1 LLDPTVLI
9 FLSSGLFLGW
19 SLGANDAANVF
30 GTAVGS
36 RMIRFTTAAIIC
48 GIFVIL
54 GAYVSG
60 TGAAQT
66 LGKLGAV
73 NAIGGSFMAA
83 LAAGLTVY
91 WMTKLG
97 LPVSTSQ
104 AIIGSIIGWNLFSD
118 SYTDISSLLKILS
131 TWIICPLLSAV
142 IAAFLFSVAKI
153 FVRKMGI
160 GLIRFDGYTRL
171 ALILAGAFGAYSL
184 GANNIANVMGVF
196 VPVAPFPDMLFGQG
210 FSISSAQIANVMGVF
225 VPVAP
230 FPDMLFGQ
238 GFSISSAQ
246 QLFLVGGLAIAVGVF
261 TYSKRVMMTVGSEL
275 MRLTPLAAWVA
286 VMSHS
291 IVLFLFASERLEQLL
306 AKMSLPT
313 IPLVPVSSSQAVVGA
328 VIGIGMLQGGREIQ
342 WPRVYSIVKGW
353 VITPLVSCLLCF
365 VGLYFLQNVFQQTV
379 QRDSNYTLS
388 ASVIEKLQKE
398 GIETEGLHE
407 LTGTV
412 FQKSAEVVRA
422 VKDKVSLSSK
432 QGLKVV
438 EYSLQ
443 KSLIVTAEKIA
454 DLETNGLSSVQL
466 DALSKLAGQT
476 YNYPWQ
482 LGDALAEISQE
493 WIMLGGGLKDKLHDR
508 DIKQKLAYLY
518 RKFQR
523 RER

>member
-1 LLDPTVLI
+1 MLDPTVLI

-142 IAAFLFSVAKI
+142 IAAFLFSVAKV

-184 GANNIANVMGVF
+184 GANN
-196 VPVAPFPDMLFGQG
+196 
-210 FSISSAQIANVMGVF
+210 IANVMGVF

-482 LGDALAEISQE
+482 LGDALAEISPQ

>member
-1 LLDPTVLI
+1 MLDPTVLI

-36 RMIRFTTAAIIC
+36 RMVRFTTAALIC
-48 GIFVIL
+48 GVFVVL
-54 GAYVSG
+54 GAFVSG

-73 NAIGGSFMAA
+73 NALGGSFMAA

-142 IAAFLFSVAKI
+142 IAALLFTLVKI
-153 FVRKMGI
+153 FVRKIGV
-160 GLIRFDGYTRL
+160 GLIRMDGYTRL

-196 VPVAPFPDMLFGQG
+196 VPVAPFPDLQFGQD
-210 FSISSAQIANVMGVF
+210 FSV
-225 VPVAP
+225 
-230 FPDMLFGQ
+230 
-238 GFSISSAQ
+238 SSAQ

-275 MRLTPLAAWVA
+275 MTLTPLAAWVA

-306 AKMSLPT
+306 ANMSLPT

-342 WPRVYSIVKGW
+342 WPRIYGIVRGW
-353 VITPLVSCLLCF
+353 VITPVISCLFCF
-365 VGLYFLQNVFQQTV
+365 VGLYFLQNVFQQEV
-379 QRDSNYTLS
+379 QRESNYLLS
-388 ASVIEKLQKE
+388 TRVLEKFQKE
-398 GIETEGLHE
+398 GIETTGLNQ
-407 LTGTV
+407 LSDST
-412 FQKSAEVVRA
+412 FSSSAELVRA
-422 VKDKVSLSSK
+422 VSSIVPLSSQ

-438 EYSLQ
+438 EFSLQ
-443 KSLIVTAEKIA
+443 KSLLITQEKIA
-454 DLETNGLSSVQL
+454 SMDKKGLSSIQL
-466 DALSKLAGQT
+466 DALNQLQGQT
-476 YNYPWQ
+476 FNFPWQ
-482 LGDALAEISQE
+482 LGDSLAEISSE
-493 WIMLGGGLKDKLHDR
+493 WEVRGGGLKNKLHDR
-508 DIKQKLAYLY
+508 KIKQKLTYLY
-518 RKFQR
+518 RNF
-523 RER
+523 

>member
-36 RMIRFTTAAIIC
+36 RMVRFTTAALIC
-48 GIFVIL
+48 GVFVVL
-54 GAYVSG
+54 GAFVSG

-73 NAIGGSFMAA
+73 NALGGSFMAA

-131 TWIICPLLSAV
+131 TWIICPLLSGV
-142 IAAFLFSVAKI
+142 IAALLFTLAKI
-153 FVRKMGI
+153 FVRKIGV
-160 GLIRFDGYTRL
+160 GLIRMDGYTRL

-196 VPVAPFPDMLFGQG
+196 VPVAPFPDLQFGQD
-210 FSISSAQIANVMGVF
+210 FSV
-225 VPVAP
+225 
-230 FPDMLFGQ
+230 
-238 GFSISSAQ
+238 SSAQ
-246 QLFLVGGLAIAVGVF
+246 QLFLVGGLAIAIGVF

-275 MRLTPLAAWVA
+275 MTLTPLAAWVA

-306 AKMSLPT
+306 ANMSLPT

-342 WPRVYSIVKGW
+342 WPRIYGIVRGW
-353 VITPLVSCLLCF
+353 AITPVSSCLLCF
-365 VGLYFLQNVFQQTV
+365 VGLYFLQNVFQQEV
-379 QRDSNYTLS
+379 QRESNYLLS
-388 ASVIEKLQKE
+388 TRVLEKFQKE
-398 GIETEGLHE
+398 GIETTGLNQ
-407 LTGTV
+407 LSDST
-412 FQKSAEVVRA
+412 FSSSAELVRA
-422 VKDKVSLSSK
+422 VSSIVPLSSQ

-438 EYSLQ
+438 EFSLQ
-443 KSLIVTAEKIA
+443 KSLLITQEKIA
-454 DLETNGLSSVQL
+454 SMDKKGLSSIQL
-466 DALSKLAGQT
+466 DALNQLQGQT
-476 YNYPWQ
+476 FNFPWQ
-482 LGDALAEISQE
+482 LGDSLAEISSE
-493 WIMLGGGLKDKLHDR
+493 WEVRGGGLKNKLHDR
-508 DIKQKLAYLY
+508 KIKQKLAYLY
-518 RKFQR
+518 RKF
-523 RER
+523 

>member
-1 LLDPTVLI
+1 MLDPTVLI

-36 RMIRFTTAAIIC
+36 RMVRFTTAALIC
-48 GIFVIL
+48 GVFVVL
-54 GAYVSG
+54 GAFVSG

-73 NAIGGSFMAA
+73 NALGGSFMAA
-83 LAAGLTVY
+83 LAAGLTVL

-97 LPVSTSQ
+97 LPVSTSH

-142 IAAFLFSVAKI
+142 IAALLFTLAKI
-153 FVRKMGI
+153 FVRKIGV
-160 GLIRFDGYTRL
+160 GLIRMDGYTRL

-196 VPVAPFPDMLFGQG
+196 VPVAPFPDLQFGQD
-210 FSISSAQIANVMGVF
+210 FSV
-225 VPVAP
+225 
-230 FPDMLFGQ
+230 
-238 GFSISSAQ
+238 SSAQ

-275 MRLTPLAAWVA
+275 MTLTPLAAWVA

-306 AKMSLPT
+306 ANMSLPT

-342 WPRVYSIVKGW
+342 WPRIYGIVRGW
-353 VITPLVSCLLCF
+353 VITPVSSCLLCF
-365 VGLYFLQNVFQQTV
+365 VGLYFLQNVFQQEV
-379 QRDSNYTLS
+379 QRESNYLLS
-388 ASVIEKLQKE
+388 TRVLEKFQKE
-398 GIETEGLHE
+398 GIETTGLNQLSD
-407 LTGTV
+407 LT
-412 FQKSAEVVRA
+412 FSSSAELVRA
-422 VKDKVSLSSK
+422 VSSIVHLSSQ
-432 QGLKVV
+432 QGLKVI
-438 EYSLQ
+438 EFSLQ
-443 KSLIVTAEKIA
+443 NSLLITQEKIA
-454 DLETNGLSSVQL
+454 SMDKKGLSSIQL
-466 DALSKLAGQT
+466 DALNQLQGQT
-476 YNYPWQ
+476 FNFPWQ
-482 LGDALAEISQE
+482 LGDSLAGISPE
-493 WIMLGGGLKDKLHDR
+493 WEVRGGGLKNKLHDR
-508 DIKQKLAYLY
+508 KIKQKLAYLY
-518 RKFQR
+518 RNF
-523 RER
+523 

>member
-36 RMIRFTTAAIIC
+36 RMVRFTTAALIC
-48 GIFVIL
+48 GVFVVL
-54 GAYVSG
+54 GAFVSG

-73 NAIGGSFMAA
+73 NALGGSFMAA

-142 IAAFLFSVAKI
+142 IAALLFTLAKI
-153 FVRKMGI
+153 FVRKIGV
-160 GLIRFDGYTRL
+160 GLIRMDGYTRL

-196 VPVAPFPDMLFGQG
+196 VPVAPFPDLQFGQD
-210 FSISSAQIANVMGVF
+210 FSV
-225 VPVAP
+225 
-230 FPDMLFGQ
+230 
-238 GFSISSAQ
+238 SSAQ

-275 MRLTPLAAWVA
+275 MTLTPLAAWVA

-306 AKMSLPT
+306 ANMSLPT

-342 WPRVYSIVKGW
+342 WPRIYGIVRGW
-353 VITPLVSCLLCF
+353 VITPVISCLLCF
-365 VGLYFLQNVFQQTV
+365 VGLYFLQNVFQQEV
-379 QRDSNYTLS
+379 QRESNYLLS
-388 ASVIEKLQKE
+388 TRVLEKFQKE
-398 GIETEGLHE
+398 GIETTGLNQ
-407 LTGTV
+407 LSDST
-412 FQKSAEVVRA
+412 FSSSAELVSA
-422 VKDKVSLSSK
+422 VSSIVPLSSQ

-438 EYSLQ
+438 EFSLQ
-443 KSLIVTAEKIA
+443 KSLLITQEKIA
-454 DLETNGLSSVQL
+454 SMDKKGLSSIQL
-466 DALSKLAGQT
+466 DALNQLQGQT
-476 YNYPWQ
+476 FNFPWQ
-482 LGDALAEISQE
+482 LGDSLAEISSE
-493 WIMLGGGLKDKLHDR
+493 WEVRGGGLKNKLHDR
-508 DIKQKLAYLY
+508 KIKQKLAYLY
-518 RKFQR
+518 RNF
-523 RER
+523 

>member
-1 LLDPTVLI
+1 MLDPTVLI

-73 NAIGGSFMAA
+73 NAIGGSFVAA
-83 LAAGLTVY
+83 LSAGLAVY

-142 IAAFLFSVAKI
+142 IAAFLFSVAKV

-210 FSISSAQIANVMGVF
+210 FSISSAQ
-225 VPVAP
+225 
-230 FPDMLFGQ
+230 
-238 GFSISSAQ
+238 

-275 MRLTPLAAWVA
+275 MTLTPLAAWVA

-353 VITPLVSCLLCF
+353 VITPLISCLLCF

-412 FQKSAEVVRA
+412 FQTSAAVVRA

-454 DLETNGLSSVQL
+454 DLETNGLSSAQL

-482 LGDALAEISQE
+482 LGDALAEISPE

>member
-1 LLDPTVLI
+1 MLDPTVLI

-36 RMIRFTTAAIIC
+36 RMVRFTTAALIC
-48 GIFVIL
+48 GVFVVL
-54 GAYVSG
+54 GAFVSG

-73 NAIGGSFMAA
+73 NALGGSFMAA
-83 LAAGLTVY
+83 LAAGLTVL

-142 IAAFLFSVAKI
+142 IAALLFTLAKI
-153 FVRKMGI
+153 FVRKIGV
-160 GLIRFDGYTRL
+160 GLIRMDGYTRL

-196 VPVAPFPDMLFGQG
+196 VPVAPFPDLQFGQD
-210 FSISSAQIANVMGVF
+210 FSV
-225 VPVAP
+225 
-230 FPDMLFGQ
+230 
-238 GFSISSAQ
+238 SSAQ

-275 MRLTPLAAWVA
+275 MTLTPLAAWVA

-306 AKMSLPT
+306 ANMSLPT

-342 WPRVYSIVKGW
+342 WPRIYGIVRGW
-353 VITPLVSCLLCF
+353 AITPVISCLLCF
-365 VGLYFLQNVFQQTV
+365 VGLYFLQNVFQQEV
-379 QRDSNYTLS
+379 QRESNYLLS
-388 ASVIEKLQKE
+388 TRVLEKFQKE
-398 GIETEGLHE
+398 GIETTGLNQ
-407 LTGTV
+407 LSDST
-412 FQKSAEVVRA
+412 FSSSAELVRA
-422 VKDKVSLSSK
+422 VSSIVPLSSQ

-438 EYSLQ
+438 EFSLQ
-443 KSLIVTAEKIA
+443 KSLLITQEKIA
-454 DLETNGLSSVQL
+454 SMDKKGLSSIQL
-466 DALSKLAGQT
+466 DALNQLQGQT
-476 YNYPWQ
+476 FNFPWQ
-482 LGDALAEISQE
+482 LGDSLAEISSE
-493 WIMLGGGLKDKLHDR
+493 WEVHGGGLKNKLHDR
-508 DIKQKLAYLY
+508 KIKQKLAYLY
-518 RKFQR
+518 RNLYR

>member
-1 LLDPTVLI
+1 MLDPTVLI

-36 RMIRFTTAAIIC
+36 RMVRFTTAALIC
-48 GIFVIL
+48 GVFVVL
-54 GAYVSG
+54 GAFVSG

-73 NAIGGSFMAA
+73 NALGGSFMAA
-83 LAAGLTVY
+83 LAAGLTVL

-142 IAAFLFSVAKI
+142 IAALLFTLAKI
-153 FVRKMGI
+153 FVRKIGV
-160 GLIRFDGYTRL
+160 GLIRMDGYTRL

-196 VPVAPFPDMLFGQG
+196 VPVAPFPDLQFGQD
-210 FSISSAQIANVMGVF
+210 FSV
-225 VPVAP
+225 
-230 FPDMLFGQ
+230 
-238 GFSISSAQ
+238 SSAQ

-275 MRLTPLAAWVA
+275 MTLTPLAAWVA

-306 AKMSLPT
+306 ANMSLPT

-342 WPRVYSIVKGW
+342 WPRIYGIVRGW
-353 VITPLVSCLLCF
+353 VITPVSSCLLCF
-365 VGLYFLQNVFQQTV
+365 VGLYFLQNVFQQEV
-379 QRDSNYTLS
+379 QRESNYLLS
-388 ASVIEKLQKE
+388 TRVLEKFQKE
-398 GIETEGLHE
+398 GIETTGLNQ
-407 LTGTV
+407 LSDST
-412 FQKSAEVVRA
+412 FSSSAELVRA
-422 VKDKVSLSSK
+422 VSSIVPLSSQ
-432 QGLKVV
+432 QGLKVI
-438 EYSLQ
+438 EFSLQ
-443 KSLIVTAEKIA
+443 KSLLITQEKIA
-454 DLETNGLSSVQL
+454 SMDKKGLSSIQL
-466 DALSKLAGQT
+466 DALNQLQGHT
-476 YNYPWQ
+476 FNFPWQ
-482 LGDALAEISQE
+482 LGDSLAGISSE
-493 WIMLGGGLKDKLHDR
+493 WEVRGGGLKNKLHDR
-508 DIKQKLAYLY
+508 KIKQKLAYLY
-518 RKFQR
+518 RNF
-523 RER
+523 

>member
-1 LLDPTVLI
+1 MLDPTVLI

-210 FSISSAQIANVMGVF
+210 FSISSAQ
-225 VPVAP
+225 
-230 FPDMLFGQ
+230 
-238 GFSISSAQ
+238 

-353 VITPLVSCLLCF
+353 VITPLISCLLCF

-379 QRDSNYTLS
+379 QRDSNYTFS

-398 GIETEGLHE
+398 GIQTEGLHE

-482 LGDALAEISQE
+482 LGDALAEISPE

>member
-1 LLDPTVLI
+1 MLDPTVLI
-9 FLSSGLFLGW
+9 FLTSGLFLGW

-36 RMIRFTTAAIIC
+36 RMVRFTTAALIC
-48 GIFVIL
+48 GVFVVL
-54 GAYVSG
+54 GAFVSG

-66 LGKLGAV
+66 LGKLGSV
-73 NAIGGSFMAA
+73 NALGGSFMAA

-97 LPVSTSQ
+97 LPVSTSH

-142 IAAFLFSVAKI
+142 IAALLFTLAKI
-153 FVRKMGI
+153 FVRKIGV
-160 GLIRFDGYTRL
+160 GLIRMDGYTRL

-196 VPVAPFPDMLFGQG
+196 VPVAPFPDLQFGQD
-210 FSISSAQIANVMGVF
+210 FSV
-225 VPVAP
+225 
-230 FPDMLFGQ
+230 
-238 GFSISSAQ
+238 SSAQ

-275 MRLTPLAAWVA
+275 MTLTPLAAWVA

-306 AKMSLPT
+306 ANMSLPT

-342 WPRVYSIVKGW
+342 WPRIYGIVRGW
-353 VITPLVSCLLCF
+353 VITPVSSCLLCF
-365 VGLYFLQNVFQQTV
+365 VGLYFLQNVFQQEV
-379 QRDSNYTLS
+379 QRESNYLLS
-388 ASVIEKLQKE
+388 TRVLEKFQKE
-398 GIETEGLHE
+398 GIETTGLNQ
-407 LTGTV
+407 LSDST
-412 FQKSAEVVRA
+412 FSSSAELVRA
-422 VKDKVSLSSK
+422 VSSIVPLSSQ

-438 EYSLQ
+438 EFSLQ
-443 KSLIVTAEKIA
+443 KSLLITQEKIA
-454 DLETNGLSSVQL
+454 SMDKKGLSLIQL
-466 DALSKLAGQT
+466 DALNQLQGQT
-476 YNYPWQ
+476 FNFPWQ
-482 LGDALAEISQE
+482 LGDSLAEISSE
-493 WIMLGGGLKDKLHDR
+493 WEVRGGGLKNKLYDR
-508 DIKQKLAYLY
+508 KIKQKLAHLY
-518 RKFQR
+518 RNF
-523 RER
+523 

>member
-1 LLDPTVLI
+1 MLDPTVLI

-36 RMIRFTTAAIIC
+36 RMVRFTTAALIC
-48 GIFVIL
+48 GVFVVL
-54 GAYVSG
+54 GAFVSG

-73 NAIGGSFMAA
+73 NALGGSFMAA

-131 TWIICPLLSAV
+131 TWIICPLLSGV
-142 IAAFLFSVAKI
+142 IAALLFTLAKI
-153 FVRKMGI
+153 FVRKTGV
-160 GLIRFDGYTRL
+160 GLIRMDGYTRL

-196 VPVAPFPDMLFGQG
+196 VPVAPFPDLQFGQD
-210 FSISSAQIANVMGVF
+210 FSV
-225 VPVAP
+225 
-230 FPDMLFGQ
+230 
-238 GFSISSAQ
+238 SSAQ

-275 MRLTPLAAWVA
+275 MTLTPLAAWVA

-306 AKMSLPT
+306 ANMSLPT

-342 WPRVYSIVKGW
+342 WPRIYGIVRGW
-353 VITPLVSCLLCF
+353 VITPVISCLFCF
-365 VGLYFLQNVFQQTV
+365 VGLYFLQNVFQQEV
-379 QRDSNYTLS
+379 QRESNYLMSTRVL
-388 ASVIEKLQKE
+388 EKFQKE
-398 GIETEGLHE
+398 GIETIGLNQ
-407 LTGTV
+407 LSDST
-412 FQKSAEVVRA
+412 FSSSAELVSA
-422 VKDKVSLSSK
+422 VSSIVPLSSQ

-438 EYSLQ
+438 EFSLQ
-443 KSLIVTAEKIA
+443 KSLLITQEKITSM
-454 DLETNGLSSVQL
+454 DKKGLSSIQL
-466 DALSKLAGQT
+466 DALNQLQGQT
-476 YNYPWQ
+476 FNFPWQ
-482 LGDALAEISQE
+482 LGDSLAEISSE
-493 WIMLGGGLKDKLHDR
+493 WEVRGGGLKNKLYDR
-508 DIKQKLAYLY
+508 KIKQKLAYLY
-518 RKFQR
+518 RNF
-523 RER
+523 

>member
-1 LLDPTVLI
+1 MLDPTVLI

-210 FSISSAQIANVMGVF
+210 FSISSAQ
-225 VPVAP
+225 
-230 FPDMLFGQ
+230 
-238 GFSISSAQ
+238 

-342 WPRVYSIVKGW
+342 WARVYSIVKGW
-353 VITPLVSCLLCF
+353 VITPLISCLLCF

-412 FQKSAEVVRA
+412 FQTSAEVVRA

-454 DLETNGLSSVQL
+454 DFETNGLSSAQL

-518 RKFQR
+518 RKFQW

>member
-1 LLDPTVLI
+1 MLDPTVLI

-54 GAYVSG
+54 GAFVSG

-83 LAAGLTVY
+83 LAAGLAVY

-142 IAAFLFSVAKI
+142 IAAFLFSVAKV

-210 FSISSAQIANVMGVF
+210 FSISSAQ
-225 VPVAP
+225 
-230 FPDMLFGQ
+230 
-238 GFSISSAQ
+238 

-275 MRLTPLAAWVA
+275 MTLTPLAAWVA

-291 IVLFLFASERLEQLL
+291 VVLFLFASERLEQLL

-328 VIGIGMLQGGREIQ
+328 VIGIGMLQGGREIH

-353 VITPLVSCLLCF
+353 VITPLISCLLCF

-379 QRDSNYTLS
+379 QRDSNYALS

-412 FQKSAEVVRA
+412 FQSSAEVVRA

-438 EYSLQ
+438 EFSLQ

-454 DLETNGLSSVQL
+454 DLETNGLSSAQL

-482 LGDALAEISQE
+482 LGDALAEISPE

>member
-36 RMIRFTTAAIIC
+36 RMVRFTTAALIC
-48 GIFVIL
+48 GVFVVL
-54 GAYVSG
+54 GAFVSG
-60 TGAAQT
+60 TGTTQT

-73 NAIGGSFMAA
+73 NALGGSFMAA

-97 LPVSTSQ
+97 LPVSTSH

-142 IAAFLFSVAKI
+142 IAALLFTLAKI
-153 FVRKMGI
+153 FVRKIGV
-160 GLIRFDGYTRL
+160 GLIRMDGYTRL

-196 VPVAPFPDMLFGQG
+196 VPVAPFPDLQFGQD
-210 FSISSAQIANVMGVF
+210 FSV
-225 VPVAP
+225 
-230 FPDMLFGQ
+230 
-238 GFSISSAQ
+238 SSAQ

-275 MRLTPLAAWVA
+275 MTLTPLAAWVA

-306 AKMSLPT
+306 ANMSLPT

-342 WPRVYSIVKGW
+342 WPRIYGIVRGW
-353 VITPLVSCLLCF
+353 VITPVISCLLCF
-365 VGLYFLQNVFQQTV
+365 VGLYFLQNVFQQEV
-379 QRDSNYTLS
+379 QRESNYLLS
-388 ASVIEKLQKE
+388 TRVLEKFQKE
-398 GIETEGLHE
+398 GIETTGLNQ
-407 LTGTV
+407 LSDST
-412 FQKSAEVVRA
+412 FSSSAELVRA
-422 VKDKVSLSSK
+422 VSSIVPLSSQ

-438 EYSLQ
+438 EFSLQ
-443 KSLIVTAEKIA
+443 KSLLITQEKIA
-454 DLETNGLSSVQL
+454 SMDKKSLSSIQL
-466 DALSKLAGQT
+466 DALNQLKGQT
-476 YNYPWQ
+476 FNFPWQ
-482 LGDALAEISQE
+482 LGDSLAGISSE
-493 WIMLGGGLKDKLHDR
+493 WEVRGGGLKNKLHDR
-508 DIKQKLAYLY
+508 KIKQKLAYLY
-518 RKFQR
+518 RNL
-523 RER
+523 

>member
-1 LLDPTVLI
+1 MLDPTVLI
-9 FLSSGLFLGW
+9 FLTSGLFLGW

-36 RMIRFTTAAIIC
+36 RMVRFTTAALIC
-48 GIFVIL
+48 GVFVVL
-54 GAYVSG
+54 GAFVSG

-73 NAIGGSFMAA
+73 NALGGSFMAA

-142 IAAFLFSVAKI
+142 IAALLFTLAKI
-153 FVRKMGI
+153 FVRKIGV
-160 GLIRFDGYTRL
+160 GLIRMDGYTRL

-196 VPVAPFPDMLFGQG
+196 VPVAPFPDLQFGQD
-210 FSISSAQIANVMGVF
+210 FSV
-225 VPVAP
+225 
-230 FPDMLFGQ
+230 
-238 GFSISSAQ
+238 SSAQ

-275 MRLTPLAAWVA
+275 MTLTPLAAWVA

-306 AKMSLPT
+306 ANMSLPT

-342 WPRVYSIVKGW
+342 WPRIYGIVRGW
-353 VITPLVSCLLCF
+353 VITPVSSCLLCF
-365 VGLYFLQNVFQQTV
+365 VGLYFLQNVFQQEV
-379 QRDSNYTLS
+379 QRESNYLLS
-388 ASVIEKLQKE
+388 TRVLEKFQKE
-398 GIETEGLHE
+398 GIETTGLNQ
-407 LTGTV
+407 LSDST
-412 FQKSAEVVRA
+412 FSSSAELVSA
-422 VKDKVSLSSK
+422 VSSIVPLSSQ

-438 EYSLQ
+438 EFSLQ
-443 KSLIVTAEKIA
+443 KSLLITQEKIA
-454 DLETNGLSSVQL
+454 SMDKKGLSSIQL
-466 DALSKLAGQT
+466 DALNQLQGQT
-476 YNYPWQ
+476 FNFPWQ
-482 LGDALAEISQE
+482 LGDSLAEISSE
-493 WIMLGGGLKDKLHDR
+493 WEVRGGGLKNKLHDR
-508 DIKQKLAYLY
+508 KIKQKLAYLY
-518 RKFQR
+518 RNF
-523 RER
+523 

>member
-36 RMIRFTTAAIIC
+36 RMVRFTTAALIC
-48 GIFVIL
+48 GVFVVL
-54 GAYVSG
+54 GAFVSG

-73 NAIGGSFMAA
+73 NALGGSFMAA
-83 LAAGLTVY
+83 LAAGLTVL

-142 IAAFLFSVAKI
+142 IAALLFTLAKI
-153 FVRKMGI
+153 FVRKIGV
-160 GLIRFDGYTRL
+160 GLIRMDGYTRL

-196 VPVAPFPDMLFGQG
+196 VPVAPFPDLQFGQD
-210 FSISSAQIANVMGVF
+210 FSV
-225 VPVAP
+225 
-230 FPDMLFGQ
+230 
-238 GFSISSAQ
+238 SSAQ

-275 MRLTPLAAWVA
+275 MTLTPLAAWVA

-306 AKMSLPT
+306 ANMSLPT

-342 WPRVYSIVKGW
+342 WPRIYGIVRGW
-353 VITPLVSCLLCF
+353 VITPVISCLLCF
-365 VGLYFLQNVFQQTV
+365 VGLYFLQNVFQQEV
-379 QRDSNYTLS
+379 QRESNYLLS
-388 ASVIEKLQKE
+388 TRVLEKFQKE
-398 GIETEGLHE
+398 GIETTGLNQ
-407 LTGTV
+407 LSDST
-412 FQKSAEVVRA
+412 FSSSAELVRA
-422 VKDKVSLSSK
+422 VSSIVPLSSQ

-438 EYSLQ
+438 EFSLQ
-443 KSLIVTAEKIA
+443 KSLLITQKKIA
-454 DLETNGLSSVQL
+454 SMDKKGLSSIQL
-466 DALSKLAGQT
+466 DALNQLQGQAF
-476 YNYPWQ
+476 NFPWQ
-482 LGDALAEISQE
+482 LGDSLAEISSE
-493 WIMLGGGLKDKLHDR
+493 WEVRGGGLKNKLHDR
-508 DIKQKLAYLY
+508 KIKQKLTYLY
-518 RKFQR
+518 RNF
-523 RER
+523 

>member
-1 LLDPTVLI
+1 MLDPTVLI

-36 RMIRFTTAAIIC
+36 RMVRFTTAALIC
-48 GIFVIL
+48 GVFVVL
-54 GAYVSG
+54 GAFVSG

-73 NAIGGSFMAA
+73 NALGGSFMAA

-131 TWIICPLLSAV
+131 TWIICPLLSGV
-142 IAAFLFSVAKI
+142 IAALLFTLAKI
-153 FVRKMGI
+153 FVRKI
-160 GLIRFDGYTRL
+160 SVGLIRMDGYTRL

-196 VPVAPFPDMLFGQG
+196 VPVAPFPDLQFGQD
-210 FSISSAQIANVMGVF
+210 FSV
-225 VPVAP
+225 
-230 FPDMLFGQ
+230 
-238 GFSISSAQ
+238 SSAQ

-275 MRLTPLAAWVA
+275 MTLTPLAAWVA

-306 AKMSLPT
+306 ANMSLPT

-342 WPRVYSIVKGW
+342 WPRIYGIVRGW
-353 VITPLVSCLLCF
+353 VITPVISCLFCF
-365 VGLYFLQNVFQQTV
+365 VGLYFLQNVFQQEV
-379 QRDSNYTLS
+379 QRESNYLLS
-388 ASVIEKLQKE
+388 TRVLEKFQKE
-398 GIETEGLHE
+398 GIETTGLNQ
-407 LTGTV
+407 LSDST
-412 FQKSAEVVRA
+412 FSSSAELVRA
-422 VKDKVSLSSK
+422 VSSIVPLSSQ

-438 EYSLQ
+438 EFSLQ
-443 KSLIVTAEKIA
+443 KSLLITQEKIA
-454 DLETNGLSSVQL
+454 SMDKKGLSSIQL
-466 DALSKLAGQT
+466 DALNQLQGQT
-476 YNYPWQ
+476 FNFPWQ
-482 LGDALAEISQE
+482 LGDSLAEISSE
-493 WIMLGGGLKDKLHDR
+493 WEVRGGGLKNKLHDR
-508 DIKQKLAYLY
+508 KIKQKLAYLY
-518 RKFQR
+518 RNF
-523 RER
+523 

>member
-36 RMIRFTTAAIIC
+36 RMVRFTTAAIIC
-48 GIFVIL
+48 GIFVVL

-142 IAAFLFSVAKI
+142 IAALLFSVAKI

-196 VPVAPFPDMLFGQG
+196 VPVAPFPDMQ
-210 FSISSAQIANVMGVF
+210 
-225 VPVAP
+225 
-230 FPDMLFGQ
+230 FGQ

-275 MRLTPLAAWVA
+275 MTLTPLAAWVA

-291 IVLFLFASERLEQLL
+291 IVLFLFASERLL
-306 AKMSLPT
+306 ANMSLPT

-342 WPRVYSIVKGW
+342 WPRVHSIVKGW
-353 VITPLVSCLLCF
+353 VITPIISCLLCF

-379 QRDSNYTLS
+379 QRASNYQLS
-388 ASVIEKLQKE
+388 ASVIEKFQKE
-398 GIETEGLHE
+398 GIETDGLQE
-407 LTGTV
+407 LHGNHFPDVCRSCTL
-412 FQKSAEVVRA
+412 R
-422 VKDKVSLSSK
+422 
-432 QGLKVV
+432 
-438 EYSLQ
+438 
-443 KSLIVTAEKIA
+443 
-454 DLETNGLSSVQL
+454 
-466 DALSKLAGQT
+466 
-476 YNYPWQ
+476 
-482 LGDALAEISQE
+482 
-493 WIMLGGGLKDKLHDR
+493 
-508 DIKQKLAYLY
+508 
-518 RKFQR
+518 
-523 RER
+523 

>member
-1 LLDPTVLI
+1 MLDPTVLI

-36 RMIRFTTAAIIC
+36 RMVRFTTAALIC
-48 GIFVIL
+48 GVFVVL
-54 GAYVSG
+54 GAFVSG

-73 NAIGGSFMAA
+73 NALGGSFMAA
-83 LAAGLTVY
+83 LAAGLTVL

-142 IAAFLFSVAKI
+142 IAALLFTLAKI
-153 FVRKMGI
+153 FVRKIGV
-160 GLIRFDGYTRL
+160 GLIRMDGYTRL

-196 VPVAPFPDMLFGQG
+196 VPVAPFPDLQFGQD
-210 FSISSAQIANVMGVF
+210 FSV
-225 VPVAP
+225 
-230 FPDMLFGQ
+230 
-238 GFSISSAQ
+238 SSAQ

-275 MRLTPLAAWVA
+275 MTLTPLAAWVA

-306 AKMSLPT
+306 ANMSLPT

-342 WPRVYSIVKGW
+342 WPRIYGIVRGW
-353 VITPLVSCLLCF
+353 AITPVISCLLCF
-365 VGLYFLQNVFQQTV
+365 VGLYFLQNVFQQEV
-379 QRDSNYTLS
+379 QRESNYLLS
-388 ASVIEKLQKE
+388 TRVLEKFQKE
-398 GIETEGLHE
+398 GIETTGLNQ
-407 LTGTV
+407 LSDST
-412 FQKSAEVVRA
+412 FSSSAELVRA
-422 VKDKVSLSSK
+422 VSSIVPLSSQ

-438 EYSLQ
+438 EFSLQ
-443 KSLIVTAEKIA
+443 KSLLITQEKIA
-454 DLETNGLSSVQL
+454 SMDKKGLSSIQL
-466 DALSKLAGQT
+466 DALNQLQGQT
-476 YNYPWQ
+476 FNFPWQ
-482 LGDALAEISQE
+482 LGDSLAGISPE
-493 WIMLGGGLKDKLHDR
+493 WEVRGGGLKNKLHDR
-508 DIKQKLAYLY
+508 KIKQKLAYLY
-518 RKFQR
+518 RNL
-523 RER
+523 

>member
-1 LLDPTVLI
+1 MLDPTVLI

-36 RMIRFTTAAIIC
+36 RMVRFTTAALIC
-48 GIFVIL
+48 GVFVVL
-54 GAYVSG
+54 GAFVSG

-73 NAIGGSFMAA
+73 NALGGSFMAA

-142 IAAFLFSVAKI
+142 IAALLFTLAKI
-153 FVRKMGI
+153 FVRKIGV
-160 GLIRFDGYTRL
+160 GLIRMDGYTRL

-196 VPVAPFPDMLFGQG
+196 VPVAPFPDLQFGQD
-210 FSISSAQIANVMGVF
+210 FSV
-225 VPVAP
+225 
-230 FPDMLFGQ
+230 
-238 GFSISSAQ
+238 SSAQ

-275 MRLTPLAAWVA
+275 MTLTPLAAWVA

-306 AKMSLPT
+306 ANMSLPT

-342 WPRVYSIVKGW
+342 WPRIYGIVRGW
-353 VITPLVSCLLCF
+353 VITPVSSCLLCF
-365 VGLYFLQNVFQQTV
+365 VGLYFLQNVFQQEV
-379 QRDSNYTLS
+379 QRESNYLLS
-388 ASVIEKLQKE
+388 TRVLEKFQKE
-398 GIETEGLHE
+398 GIETTSLNQ
-407 LTGTV
+407 LSDST
-412 FQKSAEVVRA
+412 FSSSAELVSA
-422 VKDKVSLSSK
+422 VSSIVPLSSQ

-438 EYSLQ
+438 EFSLQ
-443 KSLIVTAEKIA
+443 KSLLITQEKIA
-454 DLETNGLSSVQL
+454 SMDKKGLSSIQL
-466 DALSKLAGQT
+466 DALNQLQGQT
-476 YNYPWQ
+476 FNFPWQ
-482 LGDALAEISQE
+482 LGDSLAGISSE
-493 WIMLGGGLKDKLHDR
+493 WEVRGGGLKNKLHDR
-508 DIKQKLAYLY
+508 KIKQKLAYLY
-518 RKFQR
+518 RNF
-523 RER
+523 

>member
-1 LLDPTVLI
+1 MLDPTVLI
-9 FLSSGLFLGW
+9 FLTSGLFLGW

-36 RMIRFTTAAIIC
+36 RMVRFTTAALIC
-48 GIFVIL
+48 GVFVVL
-54 GAYVSG
+54 GAFVSG

-73 NAIGGSFMAA
+73 NALGGSFMAA

-131 TWIICPLLSAV
+131 TWIICPLLSGV
-142 IAAFLFSVAKI
+142 IAALLFTLAKI
-153 FVRKMGI
+153 FVRKIGV
-160 GLIRFDGYTRL
+160 GLIRMDGYTRL

-196 VPVAPFPDMLFGQG
+196 VPVAPFPDLQFGQD
-210 FSISSAQIANVMGVF
+210 FSV
-225 VPVAP
+225 
-230 FPDMLFGQ
+230 
-238 GFSISSAQ
+238 SSAQ
-246 QLFLVGGLAIAVGVF
+246 QLFLVGGLAIAIGVF

-275 MRLTPLAAWVA
+275 MTLTPLAAWVA

-306 AKMSLPT
+306 ANMSLPT

-342 WPRVYSIVKGW
+342 WPRIYGIVRGW
-353 VITPLVSCLLCF
+353 VITPVISCLFCF
-365 VGLYFLQNVFQQTV
+365 VGLYFLQNVFQQEV
-379 QRDSNYTLS
+379 QRESNYLLS
-388 ASVIEKLQKE
+388 TRVLEKFQKE
-398 GIETEGLHE
+398 GIETTGLNQ
-407 LTGTV
+407 LSDST
-412 FQKSAEVVRA
+412 FSSSAELVRA
-422 VKDKVSLSSK
+422 VSSIVPLSSQ

-438 EYSLQ
+438 EFSLQ
-443 KSLIVTAEKIA
+443 KSLLITQEKIA
-454 DLETNGLSSVQL
+454 SMDKKGLSSIQL
-466 DALSKLAGQT
+466 DALNQLQGQT
-476 YNYPWQ
+476 FNFPWQ
-482 LGDALAEISQE
+482 LGDSLAGINSE
-493 WIMLGGGLKDKLHDR
+493 WEVRGGGLKNKLHDR
-508 DIKQKLAYLY
+508 KIKQKLAYLY
-518 RKFQR
+518 RNL
-523 RER
+523 

>member
-1 LLDPTVLI
+1 MLDPTVLI
-9 FLSSGLFLGW
+9 FLTSGLFLGW

-36 RMIRFTTAAIIC
+36 RMVRFTTAALIC
-48 GIFVIL
+48 GAFVVL
-54 GAYVSG
+54 GAFVSG

-73 NAIGGSFMAA
+73 NALGGSFMAA

-142 IAAFLFSVAKI
+142 IAALLFTLAKI
-153 FVRKMGI
+153 FVRKIGV
-160 GLIRFDGYTRL
+160 GLIRMDGYTRL

-196 VPVAPFPDMLFGQG
+196 VPVAPFPDLQFGQD
-210 FSISSAQIANVMGVF
+210 FSV
-225 VPVAP
+225 
-230 FPDMLFGQ
+230 
-238 GFSISSAQ
+238 SSAQ

-275 MRLTPLAAWVA
+275 MTLTPLAAWVA

-306 AKMSLPT
+306 ANMSLPT

-342 WPRVYSIVKGW
+342 WPRIYGIVRGW
-353 VITPLVSCLLCF
+353 VITPVISCLLCF
-365 VGLYFLQNVFQQTV
+365 VGLYFLQNVFQQEV
-379 QRDSNYTLS
+379 QRESNYLLS
-388 ASVIEKLQKE
+388 TRVLEKFQKE
-398 GIETEGLHE
+398 GIETTGLNQ
-407 LTGTV
+407 LSDST
-412 FQKSAEVVRA
+412 FSSSAELVRA
-422 VKDKVSLSSK
+422 VSSIVPLSSQ

-438 EYSLQ
+438 EFSLQ
-443 KSLIVTAEKIA
+443 KSLLITQEKIA
-454 DLETNGLSSVQL
+454 SMDKKGLSSIQL
-466 DALSKLAGQT
+466 DALNQLQGQT
-476 YNYPWQ
+476 FNFPWQ
-482 LGDALAEISQE
+482 LGDSLAEISSE
-493 WIMLGGGLKDKLHDR
+493 WEVHGGGLKNKLHDR
-508 DIKQKLAYLY
+508 KIKQKLAYLY
-518 RKFQR
+518 RKF
-523 RER
+523 

>member
-1 LLDPTVLI
+1 MLDPTVLI
-9 FLSSGLFLGW
+9 FLTSGLFLGW

-36 RMIRFTTAAIIC
+36 RMVRFTTAALIC
-48 GIFVIL
+48 GVFVVL
-54 GAYVSG
+54 GAFVSG

-73 NAIGGSFMAA
+73 NALGGSFMAA

-97 LPVSTSQ
+97 LPVSTSH

-142 IAAFLFSVAKI
+142 IAALLFTLAKI
-153 FVRKMGI
+153 FVRKIGV
-160 GLIRFDGYTRL
+160 GLIRMDGYTRL

-196 VPVAPFPDMLFGQG
+196 VPVAPFPDLQFGQD
-210 FSISSAQIANVMGVF
+210 FSV
-225 VPVAP
+225 
-230 FPDMLFGQ
+230 
-238 GFSISSAQ
+238 SSAQ

-275 MRLTPLAAWVA
+275 MTLTPLAAWVA

-306 AKMSLPT
+306 ANMSLPT

-342 WPRVYSIVKGW
+342 WPRIYGIVRGW
-353 VITPLVSCLLCF
+353 VITPVSSCLICF
-365 VGLYFLQNVFQQTV
+365 VGLYFLQNVFQQEV
-379 QRDSNYTLS
+379 QRESNYLLS
-388 ASVIEKLQKE
+388 TRVLEKFQIE
-398 GIETEGLHE
+398 GIETTGLNQ
-407 LTGTV
+407 LSDST
-412 FQKSAEVVRA
+412 FSSSAELVRA
-422 VKDKVSLSSK
+422 VSSKVPLSSQ

-438 EYSLQ
+438 EFSLQ
-443 KSLIVTAEKIA
+443 KSLLITQEKIA
-454 DLETNGLSSVQL
+454 SMDKKRSLFNSTGCFEPT
-466 DALSKLAGQT
+466 AGS
-476 YNYPWQ
+476 N
-482 LGDALAEISQE
+482 L
-493 WIMLGGGLKDKLHDR
+493 
-508 DIKQKLAYLY
+508 
-518 RKFQR
+518 
-523 RER
+523 

>member
-1 LLDPTVLI
+1 MLDPTVLI

-48 GIFVIL
+48 GIFVVL

-83 LAAGLTVY
+83 LAAGLAVY

-142 IAAFLFSVAKI
+142 IAAFLFSVAKV

-184 GANNIANVMGVF
+184 GANN
-196 VPVAPFPDMLFGQG
+196 
-210 FSISSAQIANVMGVF
+210 IANVMGVF

-353 VITPLVSCLLCF
+353 VITPLISCLLCF

-412 FQKSAEVVRA
+412 FQTSAEVVRA

-454 DLETNGLSSVQL
+454 DLETNGLSSAQL

-518 RKFQR
+518 RNFQR

>member
-1 LLDPTVLI
+1 MLDPTVLI

-36 RMIRFTTAAIIC
+36 RMVRFTTAALIC
-48 GIFVIL
+48 GVFVVL
-54 GAYVSG
+54 GAFVSG

-73 NAIGGSFMAA
+73 NALGGSFMAA

-131 TWIICPLLSAV
+131 TWIICPLLSGV
-142 IAAFLFSVAKI
+142 IAALLFTLAKI
-153 FVRKMGI
+153 FVRKIGV
-160 GLIRFDGYTRL
+160 GLIRMDGYTRL

-196 VPVAPFPDMLFGQG
+196 VPVAPFPDLQFGQD
-210 FSISSAQIANVMGVF
+210 FSV
-225 VPVAP
+225 
-230 FPDMLFGQ
+230 
-238 GFSISSAQ
+238 SSAQ
-246 QLFLVGGLAIAVGVF
+246 QLFLVGGLAIAIGVF

-275 MRLTPLAAWVA
+275 MTLTPLAAWVA

-306 AKMSLPT
+306 ANMSLPT

-342 WPRVYSIVKGW
+342 WPRIYGIVRGW
-353 VITPLVSCLLCF
+353 VITPVISCLLCF
-365 VGLYFLQNVFQQTV
+365 VGLYFLQNVFQQEV
-379 QRDSNYTLS
+379 QRESNYLLS
-388 ASVIEKLQKE
+388 TRVLEKFQKE
-398 GIETEGLHE
+398 GIETTGLNQ
-407 LTGTV
+407 LSDST
-412 FQKSAEVVRA
+412 FSSSAELVRA
-422 VKDKVSLSSK
+422 VSSIVPLSSQ

-438 EYSLQ
+438 EFSLQ
-443 KSLIVTAEKIA
+443 KSLLITQEKIA
-454 DLETNGLSSVQL
+454 SMDKKGLSSIQL
-466 DALSKLAGQT
+466 DALNQLQGQT
-476 YNYPWQ
+476 FNFPWQ
-482 LGDALAEISQE
+482 LGDSLAEISSE
-493 WIMLGGGLKDKLHDR
+493 WEVRGGGLKNKLHDR
-508 DIKQKLAYLY
+508 KIKQKLAYLY
-518 RKFQR
+518 RNF
-523 RER
+523 

>member
-1 LLDPTVLI
+1 MLDPTVLI
-9 FLSSGLFLGW
+9 FLTSGLFLGW

-36 RMIRFTTAAIIC
+36 RMVRFTTAALIC
-48 GIFVIL
+48 GVFVVL
-54 GAYVSG
+54 GAFVSG

-73 NAIGGSFMAA
+73 NALGGSFMAA

-142 IAAFLFSVAKI
+142 IAALLFTLAKI
-153 FVRKMGI
+153 FVRKIGV
-160 GLIRFDGYTRL
+160 GLIRMDGYTRL

-196 VPVAPFPDMLFGQG
+196 VPVAPFPDLQFGQD
-210 FSISSAQIANVMGVF
+210 FSV
-225 VPVAP
+225 
-230 FPDMLFGQ
+230 
-238 GFSISSAQ
+238 SSAQ

-275 MRLTPLAAWVA
+275 MTLTPLAAWVA

-306 AKMSLPT
+306 ANMSLPT

-342 WPRVYSIVKGW
+342 WPRIYGIVRGW
-353 VITPLVSCLLCF
+353 VITPVSSCLLCF
-365 VGLYFLQNVFQQTV
+365 VGLYFLQNVFQQEV
-379 QRDSNYTLS
+379 QRESNYLLS
-388 ASVIEKLQKE
+388 TRVLEKFQKE
-398 GIETEGLHE
+398 GIETTGLSLLSD
-407 LTGTV
+407 LT
-412 FQKSAEVVRA
+412 FSSSAELVRA
-422 VKDKVSLSSK
+422 VSSIVPLSSQ

-438 EYSLQ
+438 EFSLQ
-443 KSLIVTAEKIA
+443 KSLLITQEKIA
-454 DLETNGLSSVQL
+454 SMDKKSLSSIQL
-466 DALSKLAGQT
+466 DALNQLQGQT
-476 YNYPWQ
+476 FNFPWQ
-482 LGDALAEISQE
+482 LGDSLAEISSE
-493 WIMLGGGLKDKLHDR
+493 WEVRGGGLKNKLHDR
-508 DIKQKLAYLY
+508 KIKQKLAYLY
-518 RKFQR
+518 RNF
-523 RER
+523 

>member
-1 LLDPTVLI
+1 MLDPIVLI

-36 RMIRFTTAAIIC
+36 RMVRFTTAALIC
-48 GIFVIL
+48 GVFVVL
-54 GAYVSG
+54 GAFVSG
-60 TGAAQT
+60 TGATQT

-73 NAIGGSFMAA
+73 NALGGSFMAA

-131 TWIICPLLSAV
+131 TWIICPLLSGI
-142 IAAFLFSVAKI
+142 IAALLFTLANI
-153 FVRKMGI
+153 FVRKIGV
-160 GLIRFDGYTRL
+160 GLIRMDGYTRL

-196 VPVAPFPDMLFGQG
+196 VPVAPFPDLQFGQD
-210 FSISSAQIANVMGVF
+210 FSV
-225 VPVAP
+225 
-230 FPDMLFGQ
+230 
-238 GFSISSAQ
+238 SSAQ
-246 QLFLVGGLAIAVGVF
+246 QLFLVGGLAIAIGVF

-275 MRLTPLAAWVA
+275 MTLTPLAAWVA

-306 AKMSLPT
+306 ANMSLPT

-342 WPRVYSIVKGW
+342 WPRIYGIVRGW
-353 VITPLVSCLLCF
+353 VITPVISCLFCF
-365 VGLYFLQNVFQQTV
+365 VGLYFLQNVFQQEV
-379 QRDSNYTLS
+379 QRESNYLLS
-388 ASVIEKLQKE
+388 TRVLEKFQKE
-398 GIETEGLHE
+398 GIETTGLNQ
-407 LTGTV
+407 LSDST
-412 FQKSAEVVRA
+412 FSSSAELVRA
-422 VKDKVSLSSK
+422 VSSIVPLSSQ

-438 EYSLQ
+438 EFSLQ
-443 KSLIVTAEKIA
+443 KSLLITQEKIA
-454 DLETNGLSSVQL
+454 SMNKKGLSSIQL
-466 DALSKLAGQT
+466 DALNQLQGQT
-476 YNYPWQ
+476 FNFPWQ
-482 LGDALAEISQE
+482 LGDSLAEISSE
-493 WIMLGGGLKDKLHDR
+493 WEVRGGGLKNKLHDR
-508 DIKQKLAYLY
+508 KIKQKLAYLY
-518 RKFQR
+518 RNF
-523 RER
+523 

>member
-1 LLDPTVLI
+1 MIDPTVLI
-9 FLSSGLFLGW
+9 FLTSGLFLGW

-36 RMIRFTTAAIIC
+36 RMVRFTTAALIC
-48 GIFVIL
+48 GVFVVL
-54 GAYVSG
+54 GAFVSG

-73 NAIGGSFMAA
+73 NALGGSFMAA

-142 IAAFLFSVAKI
+142 IAALLFTLAKI
-153 FVRKMGI
+153 FVRKIGV
-160 GLIRFDGYTRL
+160 GLIRMDGYTRL

-196 VPVAPFPDMLFGQG
+196 VPVAPFPDLQFGQD
-210 FSISSAQIANVMGVF
+210 FSV
-225 VPVAP
+225 
-230 FPDMLFGQ
+230 
-238 GFSISSAQ
+238 SSAQ
-246 QLFLVGGLAIAVGVF
+246 QLFLVGGLAIAIGVF

-275 MRLTPLAAWVA
+275 MTLTPLAAWVA

-306 AKMSLPT
+306 ANMSLPT

-342 WPRVYSIVKGW
+342 WPRIYGIVRGW
-353 VITPLVSCLLCF
+353 VITPVISCLFCF
-365 VGLYFLQNVFQQTV
+365 VGLYFLQNVFQQEV
-379 QRDSNYTLS
+379 QRESNYLLS
-388 ASVIEKLQKE
+388 TRVLEKFQKE
-398 GIETEGLHE
+398 GIETTGLNQ
-407 LTGTV
+407 LSDST
-412 FQKSAEVVRA
+412 FSSSAELVRA
-422 VKDKVSLSSK
+422 VSSIIPLSSQ

-438 EYSLQ
+438 EFSLQ
-443 KSLIVTAEKIA
+443 KSLLITQEKIA
-454 DLETNGLSSVQL
+454 SMDKKGLSSIQL
-466 DALSKLAGQT
+466 DALNQLQGQT
-476 YNYPWQ
+476 FNFPWQ
-482 LGDALAEISQE
+482 LGDSLAEISSE
-493 WIMLGGGLKDKLHDR
+493 WEVRGGGLKNKLHDR
-508 DIKQKLAYLY
+508 KIKQKLAYLY
-518 RKFQR
+518 RNF
-523 RER
+523 

>member
-1 LLDPTVLI
+1 MV
-9 FLSSGLFLGW
+9 
-19 SLGANDAANVF
+19 
-30 GTAVGS
+30 
-36 RMIRFTTAAIIC
+36 RFTTAALIC
-48 GIFVIL
+48 GVFVVL
-54 GAYVSG
+54 GAFVSG

-73 NAIGGSFMAA
+73 NALGGSFMAA

-142 IAAFLFSVAKI
+142 IAALLFTLAKI
-153 FVRKMGI
+153 FVRKIGV
-160 GLIRFDGYTRL
+160 GLIRMDGYTRL

-196 VPVAPFPDMLFGQG
+196 VPVAPFPDLQFGQD
-210 FSISSAQIANVMGVF
+210 FSV
-225 VPVAP
+225 
-230 FPDMLFGQ
+230 
-238 GFSISSAQ
+238 SSAQ

-275 MRLTPLAAWVA
+275 MTLTPLAAWVA

-306 AKMSLPT
+306 ANMSLPT

-342 WPRVYSIVKGW
+342 WPRIYGIVRGW
-353 VITPLVSCLLCF
+353 VITPVISCLFCF
-365 VGLYFLQNVFQQTV
+365 VGLYFLQNVFQQEV
-379 QRDSNYTLS
+379 QRESNYLLS
-388 ASVIEKLQKE
+388 TRVLEKFQKE
-398 GIETEGLHE
+398 GIETTGLNQ
-407 LTGTV
+407 LSDST
-412 FQKSAEVVRA
+412 FSSSAELVRA
-422 VKDKVSLSSK
+422 VSSIVPLSSQ

-438 EYSLQ
+438 EFSLQ
-443 KSLIVTAEKIA
+443 KSLLITQEKIA
-454 DLETNGLSSVQL
+454 SMDKKGLSSIQL
-466 DALSKLAGQT
+466 DALNQLQGQT
-476 YNYPWQ
+476 FNFPWQ
-482 LGDALAEISQE
+482 LGDSLAEISSE
-493 WIMLGGGLKDKLHDR
+493 WEVRGGGLKNKLHDR
-508 DIKQKLAYLY
+508 KIKQKLAYLY
-518 RKFQR
+518 RNF
-523 RER
+523 